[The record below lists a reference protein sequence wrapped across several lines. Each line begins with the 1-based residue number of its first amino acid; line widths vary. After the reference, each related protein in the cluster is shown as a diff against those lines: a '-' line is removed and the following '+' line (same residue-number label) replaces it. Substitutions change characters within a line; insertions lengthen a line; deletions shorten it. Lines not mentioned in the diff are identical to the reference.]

1 MAYEMTDETRD
12 KFIRMMTEHQ
22 LDLQAVIFSSLGDY
36 TNTMDVLQQ
45 TNVVLWRKASEFRPD
60 ASFLPWALKI
70 AKYEMLA
77 FVRARRH
84 DRHVLL
90 SPEVVELMCDM
101 AIERSSTISQR
112 AEAFQECVK
121 QLPERSLEFL
131 RIRYAQNQSIE
142 QISAKTGRS
151 IGSVKS
157 LYHRI
162 RVKLGECIE
171 RKVAVESRS

>member
-1 MAYEMTDETRD
+1 MASELTDETTD
-12 KFIRMMTEHQ
+12 KFIRMLTDHQ
-22 LDLQAVIFSSLGDY
+22 LDLQAAIFSSLGDY
-36 TNTMDVLQQ
+36 TDTLDVLQR

-60 ASFLPWALKI
+60 APFLPWALKI
-70 AKYEMLA
+70 AKFELLA
-77 FVRARRH
+77 FLRARRQ

-90 SPEVVELMCDM
+90 SPEVVELMYDM
-101 AIERSSTISQR
+101 AIDRSSGCSQR
-112 AEAFQECVK
+112 GEALRDCVK

-151 IGSVKS
+151 IESVKS

-162 RVKLGECIE
+162 RMKLAHCID
-171 RKVAVESRS
+171 RKLAVESR